1 MIRPGRCAK
10 SIAVWLSATLALL
23 VLAARAAAADWVG
36 RPLAEALNALRSDAF
51 SVIFSSQLVP
61 DALRVTVE
69 PRSGDAAEV
78 ATDILKPYGLELQN
92 VAPGLFAVVRAD
104 TGVASL
110 PAPAVAPGARAEA
123 TPLDEVVVAASRYTL
138 APGDNG
144 ARHLAGAE
152 IARQP
157 AYADDPLRAVARLPG
172 VTSNGN
178 SARLNMRG
186 SDADEVLLLVD
197 GFPLRQAFHVLGLQ
211 GPFSS
216 VEAAVVSSLD
226 VYTGGFP
233 VRYGERMGGVIDMDT
248 VDPEAEPRN
257 SLSVSTFDVSAR
269 TAGVVSESLGLDGLI
284 SARAGLLPNLMDR
297 LATDVLTPTFSDGL
311 AKLRW
316 RPGAAT
322 SITAEALWSRDQ
334 LATRDPVRGEF
345 ARLSSRNRYLWLY
358 GQQQFDPRW
367 NLESWLGYSDLQSM
381 RSGNVDNPGVV
392 LGVVTD
398 ERSSQLWDFRWRMHG
413 ALSERQS
420 VEFGGEWQVGDADYY
435 YQNSVA
441 LAPEVAQLYQRPLQS
456 SLDTVIAPYRR
467 DAALFGAYRTRL
479 GERATTEWGLRVQQA
494 SGLGLEATW
503 LWDPRVMF
511 SYELGANTR
520 LRASWGRF
528 HQSDEVQELRVED
541 GQQGFITPQRS
552 DHAIVGLE
560 HKDSHGIDWRAE
572 LFQKVQTAPRPRF
585 ENMLNPLSLLGE
597 LEPDRVRI
605 SPDRA
610 QLRGVEISASY
621 AVAAWAW
628 TLDYSWSDAND
639 EIGGV
644 SYHRSWDQTHA
655 FGGTLDWH
663 GGPWTAGA
671 AFNVHTGW
679 PTTALLYDAAGNPS
693 LGTRNS
699 ERWRYY
705 AALDLRA
712 GYRLVVRRGEVLFT
726 LDVTNALDR
735 RNLCCSELLGPPSG
749 VSVEPL
755 TLLPF
760 TPTASVRWNF

>member
-10 SIAVWLSATLALL
+10 SIAVSLSATLALL

-36 RPLAEALNALRSDAF
+36 RPLAEALNALRSDGF

-78 ATDILKPYGLELQN
+78 ATEILKPHGLELQN

-104 TGVASL
+104 AGVVSL
-110 PAPAVAPGARAEA
+110 PAAAVALGAHAEA

-138 APGDNG
+138 GPADG
-144 ARHLAGAE
+144 ARHLAGGELAQ
-152 IARQP
+152 QP
-157 AYADDPLRAVARLPG
+157 KYADDPLRAVARLPG

-197 GFPLRQAFHVLGLQ
+197 GFPLRQAFHVPGLQ

-216 VEAAVVSSLD
+216 VAASVVSNLD

-248 VDPEAEPRN
+248 VDPDVDPRH
-257 SLSVSTFDVSAR
+257 SLGASTYDVSAR
-269 TAGVVSESLGLDGLI
+269 TAGVVSESLDLDGLV
-284 SARAGLLPNLMDR
+284 SARAGILPNLVDR
-297 LATDVLTPTFSDGL
+297 LATDVRTPTFSDGI

-322 SITAEALWSRDQ
+322 TITAEALWSRDD
-334 LATRDPVRGEF
+334 LATRDPARGEF
-345 ARLSSRNRYLWLY
+345 ARLTSSNQYFWVR
-358 GQQQFDPRW
+358 GQQQFDRRW
-367 NLESWLGYSDLQSM
+367 NLDSWIGYSSLQSL
-381 RSGNVDNPGVV
+381 RSGDVDNPGVV
-392 LGVVTD
+392 SGAVSD
-398 ERSSQLWDFRWRMHG
+398 DRSAQLWDFRWRMHG
-413 ALSERQS
+413 DLSERRN
-420 VEFGGEWQVGDADYY
+420 VEFGGEWQVGDADYS
-435 YQNSVA
+435 YQNRVA
-441 LAPEVAQLYQRPLQS
+441 LTPQVARLYQKTPQS

-479 GERATTEWGLRVQQA
+479 GGRATSEFGLRVQRS
-494 SGLGLEATW
+494 SGLGLDTTW
-503 LWDPRVMF
+503 LWDPRAMF
-511 SYELGANTR
+511 SFEVGPSTR

-528 HQSDEVQELRVED
+528 HQTDEVQELRVED
-541 GQQGFITPQRS
+541 GQRGFTSPQRS
-552 DHAIVGLE
+552 DHAILGLE
-560 HKDSHGIDWRAE
+560 HRDTRGVDWRAE
-572 LFQKVQTAPRPRF
+572 LFRKVQATPRPRF

-610 QLRGVEISASY
+610 ELRGVEISATY
-621 AVAAWAW
+621 AGAAWAW
-628 TLDYSWSDAND
+628 NLDYSWSDAND

-644 SYHRSWDQTHA
+644 SYHRSWDQTHT
-655 FGGTLDWH
+655 FGSTLDWH

-671 AFNVHTGW
+671 ALNVHTGW

-693 LGTRNS
+693 LGTRNNV
-699 ERWRYY
+699 RWRYF

-712 GYRLVVRRGEVLFT
+712 GYRLVVRRGELLFT
-726 LDVTNALDR
+726 LDVTNTLDR
-735 RNLCCSELLGPPSG
+735 RNLCCSELLAPPSG

>member
-1 MIRPGRCAK
+1 
-10 SIAVWLSATLALL
+10 
-23 VLAARAAAADWVG
+23 
-36 RPLAEALNALRSDAF
+36 
-51 SVIFSSQLVP
+51 
-61 DALRVTVE
+61 
-69 PRSGDAAEV
+69 
-78 ATDILKPYGLELQN
+78 
-92 VAPGLFAVVRAD
+92 
-104 TGVASL
+104 
-110 PAPAVAPGARAEA
+110 
-123 TPLDEVVVAASRYTL
+123 
-138 APGDNG
+138 
-144 ARHLAGAE
+144 
-152 IARQP
+152 
-157 AYADDPLRAVARLPG
+157 
-172 VTSNGN
+172 
-178 SARLNMRG
+178 MRG

-197 GFPLRQAFHVLGLQ
+197 GFPLRQASQVPGLQ

-216 VEAAVVSSLD
+216 VEASVVSSLD

-233 VRYGERMGGVIDMDT
+233 VRYGQRMGGVIDMDT
-248 VDPEAEPRN
+248 VDPDVNPRH

-269 TAGVVSESLGLDGLI
+269 TAGVVSESFGLDGLI

-316 RPGAAT
+316 RPSAAT
-322 SITAEALWSRDQ
+322 TIATEALWSRDH

-345 ARLSSRNRYLWLY
+345 ARLTSSNQYFWVR
-358 GQQQFDPRW
+358 GQHQFDQRW
-367 NLESWLGYSDLQSM
+367 NLDSWVGYSNLQSL
-381 RSGNVDNPGVV
+381 RSGDVDNPGVV
-392 LGVVTD
+392 TGDVSD
-398 ERSSQLWDFRWRMHG
+398 DRSAQLWDFRWRMHG

-420 VEFGGEWQVGDADYY
+420 VEFGGEWQVGDADYAY
-435 YQNSVA
+435 RNSLA
-441 LAPEVAQLYQRPLQS
+441 LTPEVAQLYQKPLQS

-479 GERATTEWGLRVQQA
+479 GERATSEFGMRVQRA
-494 SGLGLEATW
+494 SGLGLDTTW
-503 LWDPRVMF
+503 LWDPRIMF

-528 HQSDEVQELRVED
+528 HQTDEVQELHVED
-541 GQQGFITPQRS
+541 GQQGFTTPQRS

-560 HKDSHGIDWRAE
+560 HRDTRGVDWRAE

-610 QLRGVEISASY
+610 ELRGVEISAAY

-655 FGGTLDWH
+655 FGGTLDWR
-663 GGPWTAGA
+663 GGSWTAGA

-679 PTTALLYDAAGNPS
+679 PTTALLYDAAGDPS
-693 LGTRNS
+693 LGTRNGV
-699 ERWRYY
+699 RWRYF
-705 AALDLRA
+705 ATLDLRA

-735 RNLCCSELLGPPSG
+735 RNLCCGELLAPQSD
-749 VSVEPL
+749 VRVESL

-760 TPTASVRWNF
+760 TPTLSVRWNF